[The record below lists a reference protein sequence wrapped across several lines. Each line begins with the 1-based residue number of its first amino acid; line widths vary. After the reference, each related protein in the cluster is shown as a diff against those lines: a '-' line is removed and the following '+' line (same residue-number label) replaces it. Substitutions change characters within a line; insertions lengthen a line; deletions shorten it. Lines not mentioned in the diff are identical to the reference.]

1 MLVCV
6 CVYIDVLG
14 ETLMSWEQTA
24 TLVRV
29 NIPKSALRATG
40 LFSHWHNIILL
51 FFTSSGE
58 LVHTHTHFLSL
69 PPGLFMSVITQREVR
84 LSSSPESASGAVPWG
99 FVSVCVWTVL
109 CIFGTAHILC
119 LTVSFCF
126 CFLFY
131 SFCYC
136 VKKRDS
142 VCLGVPC
149 G

>member
-6 CVYIDVLG
+6 CVHVHVLG
-14 ETLMSWEQTA
+14 ETLMSWEQTV

-29 NIPKSALRATG
+29 NIPKSTLRATG

-58 LVHTHTHFLSL
+58 LVHTHTFSLSHQACL
-69 PPGLFMSVITQREVR
+69 WVWLHRERSGCPAHLRAHQVQCPGALCLFVFGQC
-84 LSSSPESASGAVPWG
+84 
-99 FVSVCVWTVL
+99 CVF
-109 CIFGTAHILC
+109 FGTAHFLC